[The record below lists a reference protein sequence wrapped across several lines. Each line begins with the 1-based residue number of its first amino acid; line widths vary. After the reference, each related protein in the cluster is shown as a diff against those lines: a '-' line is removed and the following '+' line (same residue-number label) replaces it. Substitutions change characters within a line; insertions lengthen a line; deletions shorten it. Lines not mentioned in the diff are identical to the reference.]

1 MVTRIA
7 TEKDIDLL
15 VQLRIDYLLDQNS
28 MESLGDIEALKD
40 LLQAYFTSSFAKN
53 EFVAIIAEDENTV
66 YSTAFLSIA
75 DRPPRTSNE
84 PSRIGTVYN
93 VYTYP
98 QFRKQGIA
106 TKVMK
111 ALLNEAKNLDICA
124 VDLYAS
130 NDGKPLY
137 EKLGFKV
144 PYHSY
149 MKLKL

>member
-28 MESLGDIEALKD
+28 MKSLNDIEALKD
-40 LLQAYFTSSFAKN
+40 SLQAYFKSSFAKN
-53 EFVAIIAEDENTV
+53 EFMAIIAEDENTV

-106 TKVMK
+106 ANVMK
-111 ALLNEAKNLDICA
+111 ALLDEAKNLDICA
-124 VDLYAS
+124 VDLCAS
-130 NDGKPLY
+130 NEGKPLY
-137 EKLGFKV
+137 EKLGFQI
-144 PYHSY
+144 PYHTY
-149 MKLKL
+149 MKKKI